1 MIGYDKVA
9 DIDAELIQEYERRQG
24 VKAQDITY
32 DINTTLLEFARSS
45 LFKHGENLEVVKD
58 GFVGMG
64 KLAIL
69 TDSIIGF
76 NKNLDNKNAVKYL
89 TEWWKEGFLEKKD
102 QVGVFGKTGDKVIDG
117 FVRLT
122 SLRLLGFNMS
132 VGVGNILAGKY
143 QELRKRG
150 GAQFIKGETRYWKD
164 FKRSQEIL
172 KEHRIIEYSF
182 DEFIHLSEK
191 KDAWGKLERWSYV
204 FMDKSEGYIQGSAFL
219 GMLTD
224 AEYRTGNISEQ
235 RVMYI
240 NHKISTLHGEGY
252 SALDASM
259 LAMYSYGRALL
270 QFKKWFVTLIQDRFK
285 AEDIDR
291 FGEVNIGS
299 YRAASEF
306 TVNTFRK
313 YFAGEITMKDI
324 VKIFEESS
332 NIRKKEMVNYING
345 IGIGITL
352 LSLIAIMEDDDEPD
366 TETLRT
372 LKKFSHDVFV
382 TTDLNRFVNYTM
394 VPSSYSTMKNSTRMI
409 GEAVRGDKVQRT
421 GPYGESGTSQAMK
434 TAKYDVSPFAEFRK
448 DISNL
453 FYKGPSEKKE
463 TSSLIR

>member
-1 MIGYDKVA
+1 
-9 DIDAELIQEYERRQG
+9 
-24 VKAQDITY
+24 
-32 DINTTLLEFARSS
+32 
-45 LFKHGENLEVVKD
+45 
-58 GFVGMG
+58 MG
-64 KLAIL
+64 
-69 TDSIIGF
+69 
-76 NKNLDNKNAVKYL
+76 
-89 TEWWKEGFLEKKD
+89 
-102 QVGVFGKTGDKVIDG
+102 
-117 FVRLT
+117 
-122 SLRLLGFNMS
+122 

-150 GAQFIKGETRYWKD
+150 GAQFIKGEKRYWIDNEKSW
-164 FKRSQEIL
+164 KIL
-172 KEHRIIEYSF
+172 KENRIIEYSF

-191 KDAWGKLERWSYV
+191 KGAWGALERWSYV
-204 FMDKSEGYIQGSAFL
+204 FMDKSEGYIQGAAFL
-219 GMLTD
+219 GELTD
-224 AEYRTGNISEQ
+224 EEYANYKYDEKTGTSNLDEKRIMQ
-235 RVMYI
+235 I

-252 SALDASM
+252 SALDANM

-270 QFKKWFVTLIQDRFK
+270 QFKKWFITLIQDRFK

-345 IGIGITL
+345 IGIGVTL

-366 TETLRT
+366 TRTLRT

-409 GEAVRGDKVQRT
+409 GEAVRGDKVRRT
-421 GPYGESGTSQAMK
+421 GPYGEAGTSQAMK
-434 TAKYDVSPFAEFRK
+434 TAKYDITPYAELRK
-448 DISNL
+448 DIADF

>member
-1 MIGYDKVA
+1 MRKIIIKDKPTW
-9 DIDAELIQEYERRQG
+9 
-24 VKAQDITY
+24 K
-32 DINTTLLEFARSS
+32 
-45 LFKHGENLEVVKD
+45 KD
-58 GFVGMG
+58 GQYTFLNDNDTEYSASNSIPEINDKFADKDLYTVVQDSTLNDYIVKYGLPFVSDSFLKINSLSLSNNGVTG
-64 KLAIL
+64 GVVNGYTAVYILDNYAYVNLAGAGSNIL
-69 TDSIIGF
+69 TDDYDTIQSA
-76 NKNLDNKNAVKYL
+76 L
-89 TEWWKEGFLEKKD
+89 
-102 QVGVFGKTGDKVIDG
+102 
-117 FVRLT
+117 VREV
-122 SLRLLGFNMS
+122 R
-132 VGVGNILAGKY
+132 AY
-143 QELRKRG
+143 
-150 GAQFIKGETRYWKD
+150 
-164 FKRSQEIL
+164 
-172 KEHRIIEYSF
+172 
-182 DEFIHLSEK
+182 
-191 KDAWGKLERWSYV
+191 AWGLGTFGEGENPGKVLEEYKVLQNLNGAYSN
-204 FMDKSEGYIQGSAFL
+204 MNA
-219 GMLTD
+219 D